1 MSLLF
6 NGRPVEIRR
15 NELPEEMNDYVL
27 FVMAAAAAGH
37 SKKGEGGERGARSIV
52 SPFVFN

>member
-1 MSLLF
+1 MLF
-6 NGRPVEIRR
+6 NSRPVEIRR
-15 NELPEEMNDYVL
+15 NELSEEMNDYVL